1 VKVLRTEDYATRSAL
16 APGGT
21 RRIALL
27 AQGQRRV
34 RRRPRTEE
42 ELRML
47 SHMARVAIRRRESDG
62 CLERIGPREYVMR
75 THGASD
81 GSSAG

>member
-1 VKVLRTEDYATRSAL
+1 MKVLRTEDYATRSAL

-42 ELRML
+42 GLRML

-62 CLERIGPREYVMR
+62 LLERVGPREYVMHSR
-75 THGASD
+75 TTLSD
-81 GSSAG
+81 QSEG